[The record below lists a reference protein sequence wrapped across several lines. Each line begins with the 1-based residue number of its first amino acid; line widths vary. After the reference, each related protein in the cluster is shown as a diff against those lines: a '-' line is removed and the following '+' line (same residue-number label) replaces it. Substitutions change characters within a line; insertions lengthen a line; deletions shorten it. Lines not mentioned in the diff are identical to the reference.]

1 MGPETVF
8 LRSMSS
14 TETITPIYYNSTFRH
29 GVDDKRRVQ
38 VPAKWRPHQPDVEL
52 TLILWPSA
60 GRPDAC
66 LLVLPPEEMAQ
77 LVGKLKAMPF
87 ADPKAESLRRLLGRK
102 SASVTLDKS
111 GRICLPDVMAKA
123 IGIEKEAMF
132 VGLVDRFEIW
142 NPDRWEQA
150 AQVDDALQ
158 AEAFQLI

>member
-1 MGPETVF
+1 
-8 LRSMSS
+8 MSS
-14 TETITPIYYNSTFRH
+14 TETIAPIYYSSTFRH
-29 GVDDKRRVQ
+29 GVDEKRRVQ
-38 VPAKWRPHQPDVEL
+38 VPAKWRPQQPDVEL

-60 GRPDAC
+60 GIPDAC

-102 SASVTLDKS
+102 SASATLDKS
-111 GRICLPDVMAKA
+111 GRICLPDAMAKA
-123 IGIEKEAMF
+123 VGIEKEAIF

-150 AQVDDALQ
+150 SKVDDALQ
-158 AEAFQLI
+158 SEAFKLI